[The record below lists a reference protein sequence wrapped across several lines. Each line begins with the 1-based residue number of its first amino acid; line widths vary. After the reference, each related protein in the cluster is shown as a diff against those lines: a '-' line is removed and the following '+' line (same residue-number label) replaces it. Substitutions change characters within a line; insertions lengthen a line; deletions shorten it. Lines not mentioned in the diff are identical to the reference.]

1 MVASTRVACREA
13 AQLSMCISRLLTEC
27 LLHKT
32 QDGLE
37 QMQAF
42 HGFAKGWFATRNDA
56 VAFSALYKRF
66 LLQWQGMSDSPRPV
80 SDLQA

>member
-13 AQLSMCISRLLTEC
+13 AQLSMCISRLFTEC

-42 HGFAKGWFATRNDA
+42 HGAKGWFATRNDA

-66 LLQWQGMSDSPRPV
+66 LLQWQRMSDSHRPV